1 MSTPS
6 LKQQKT
12 FALVR
17 IIGGFAA
24 AAVLGYSFIANV
36 LAGQPAEGPVLL
48 TGVMALV
55 GLGYAAFGGLTAAHV
70 AAVNALAAGAIL
82 AMIADTM
89 IPEAFETAHEYA
101 GLITVLGFLTAFAL
115 SRWES
120 AR

>member
-24 AAVLGYSFIANV
+24 AAVLGYSFIANA

-55 GLGYAAFGGLTAAHV
+55 GLGYAAFYTRS
-70 AAVNALAAGAIL
+70 
-82 AMIADTM
+82 
-89 IPEAFETAHEYA
+89 
-101 GLITVLGFLTAFAL
+101 L
-115 SRWES
+115 SRIAQLEKG
-120 AR
+120 AEKA

>member
-1 MSTPS
+1 MSAPS

-24 AAVLGYSFIANV
+24 AVVLGYSFIANV

-55 GLGYAAFGGLTAAHV
+55 GLGYAAFYTHS
-70 AAVNALAAGAIL
+70 
-82 AMIADTM
+82 
-89 IPEAFETAHEYA
+89 
-101 GLITVLGFLTAFAL
+101 L
-115 SRWES
+115 SRIAQLEKG
-120 AR
+120 AEKA

>member
-24 AAVLGYSFIANV
+24 ASVLGYSFIANV

-48 TGVMALV
+48 TGVIALV
-55 GLGYAAFGGLTAAHV
+55 GLGYAAFYTRS
-70 AAVNALAAGAIL
+70 
-82 AMIADTM
+82 
-89 IPEAFETAHEYA
+89 
-101 GLITVLGFLTAFAL
+101 L
-115 SRWES
+115 SRV
-120 AR
+120 ARLEKGSEKA

>member
-1 MSTPS
+1 MSAPS

-24 AAVLGYSFIANV
+24 AVVLGYSFIANV

-55 GLGYAAFGGLTAAHV
+55 GLGYAAFYTRS
-70 AAVNALAAGAIL
+70 
-82 AMIADTM
+82 
-89 IPEAFETAHEYA
+89 
-101 GLITVLGFLTAFAL
+101 L
-115 SRWES
+115 SRIAQLEKG
-120 AR
+120 AEKA

>member
-82 AMIADTM
+82 VSVPVMILFYIAQRQLLS
-89 IPEAFETAHEYA
+89 
-101 GLITVLGFLTAFAL
+101 GLTAGGVKG
-115 SRWES
+115 
-120 AR
+120 

>member
-24 AAVLGYSFIANV
+24 ASVLGYSFIANV

-48 TGVMALV
+48 TGVIALV
-55 GLGYAAFGGLTAAHV
+55 GLGYAAFYTRG
-70 AAVNALAAGAIL
+70 
-82 AMIADTM
+82 
-89 IPEAFETAHEYA
+89 
-101 GLITVLGFLTAFAL
+101 L
-115 SRWES
+115 SRG
-120 AR
+120 ARLEKGSEKA

>member
-24 AAVLGYSFIANV
+24 ASVLGYSFIANV

-55 GLGYAAFGGLTAAHV
+55 GLGYAAFYTRS
-70 AAVNALAAGAIL
+70 
-82 AMIADTM
+82 
-89 IPEAFETAHEYA
+89 
-101 GLITVLGFLTAFAL
+101 L
-115 SRWES
+115 SRV
-120 AR
+120 ARLEKGSEKA